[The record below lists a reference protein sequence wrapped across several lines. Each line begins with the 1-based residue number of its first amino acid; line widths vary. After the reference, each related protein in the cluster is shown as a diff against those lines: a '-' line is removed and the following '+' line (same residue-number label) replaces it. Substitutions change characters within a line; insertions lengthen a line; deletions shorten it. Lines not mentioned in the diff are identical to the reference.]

1 MQLKEENP
9 QILTLIGVKLLK
21 IIKEVSDFLNIV
33 YYKTIIMKTL
43 NQITCLLLWLVFLN
57 LTYAQNGKDQARNPI
72 VVIDPGHGGKDAGA
86 MTKKGIK
93 EKDIVLSIASKI
105 EVLNNTLFENPS
117 LLYLTR
123 YKDTLI
129 SLGDR
134 TELAKKLK
142 ADIFISLHCNQAINR
157 TASGTEVYIHPKSE
171 EQASASES
179 LGFTIQKGLSDILG
193 INNRGVKYGNFQ
205 VLRDNDDSSAAVLL
219 ELGFL
224 SQTDE
229 AIYLNQEASQNAI
242 ALVIL
247 QSIIKFLGL

>member
-1 MQLKEENP
+1 MN
-9 QILTLIGVKLLK
+9 
-21 IIKEVSDFLNIV
+21 
-33 YYKTIIMKTL
+33 TL
-43 NQITCLLLWLVFLN
+43 NQITLLLFCLVFLN
-57 LTYAQNGKDQARNPI
+57 FSYSQSDKDQSKKSI

-86 MTKKGIK
+86 TTRTGIK
-93 EKDIVLSIASKI
+93 EKDIALGIASKI
-105 EVLNNTLFENPS
+105 VVLNNKLVKNPL

-123 YKDTLI
+123 YTDTLI

-134 TELAKKLK
+134 TELTKRLK
-142 ADIFISLHCNQAINR
+142 ADIFISIHCNQAINR
-157 TASGTEVYIHPKSE
+157 TASGTEVFIHPKSE
-171 EQASASES
+171 VQASASAY
-179 LGFTIQKGLSDILG
+179 LGFTIQKGLADILG

-229 AIYLNQEASQNAI
+229 AIYLSQEDSQNAV
-242 ALVIL
+242 AMVIL